1 MWLLQRLGEEGGV
14 GQLVI
19 LAIQSRLGLGP
30 EPEQHL
36 TGFFKT
42 VQAFSYRVERNPVG
56 RMLIALP
63 GGTQATDEAT
73 AGDNVHRRGHF
84 RDDGGM
90 TIGVPD
96 DQSADTQALG

>member
-19 LAIQSRLGLGP
+19 LAMQSRLGLGP

-73 AGDNVHRRGHF
+73 ARDNVHRRGHF
-84 RDDGGM
+84 RDDGGRG
-90 TIGVPD
+90 IGIPC
-96 DQSADTQALG
+96 DQTAETRGV

>member
-1 MWLLQRLGEEGGV
+1 MWLLQRLGEERGV
-14 GQLVI
+14 GELVV
-19 LAIQSRLGLGP
+19 LPIQSRLGLGP

-36 TGFFKT
+36 AGFFKA
-42 VQAFSYRVERNPVG
+42 VQAFSYGVERNPVG

-63 GGTQATDEAT
+63 GGTQATDEAI
-73 AGDNVHRRGHF
+73 ARDNVHRRGHF

-90 TIGVPD
+90 AIGIPD